1 MPVFHNPRQV
11 IVSDSGGPDL
21 TLLLAVAAIGA
32 VLAAVVWFV
41 VHFAMVLAIGAG
53 VIAVILAA
61 GTWLLRRY
69 CTVVHWSPEAA
80 DTVRRVQAAQRQA
93 IPAPAQPAI
102 APRRVVP
109 GVVVESRQEARD
121 AS

>member
-21 TLLLAVAAIGA
+21 TLLLGVAAIGA

-61 GTWLLRRY
+61 GTWLLRR
-69 CTVVHWSPEAA
+69 
-80 DTVRRVQAAQRQA
+80 D
-93 IPAPAQPAI
+93 
-102 APRRVVP
+102 
-109 GVVVESRQEARD
+109 
-121 AS
+121 